1 MTTIAKYTKTLLGA
15 PLPVFSSM
23 PMVRLDENAVVDCG
37 CGQLNPVAEAL
48 VIVIGIFKPQR
59 REITFQSVN
68 TFSSSLPNPSTRKL
82 ERKAVV
88 AGGEPWLA
96 SHSLH
101 PTKKDDKDA
110 ASDAVDK
117 PTHSLRGCK
126 THTSRRD
133 NS

>member
-1 MTTIAKYTKTLLGA
+1 MPSSTADAGSLIQLL
-15 PLPVFSSM
+15 
-23 PMVRLDENAVVDCG
+23 RLYV
-37 CGQLNPVAEAL
+37 

-68 TFSSSLPNPSTRKL
+68 TFSPSLPNPSTRNL

-101 PTKKDDKDA
+101 PLPAHKEG
-110 ASDAVDK
+110 
-117 PTHSLRGCK
+117 LQGRG
-126 THTSRRD
+126 
-133 NS
+133 